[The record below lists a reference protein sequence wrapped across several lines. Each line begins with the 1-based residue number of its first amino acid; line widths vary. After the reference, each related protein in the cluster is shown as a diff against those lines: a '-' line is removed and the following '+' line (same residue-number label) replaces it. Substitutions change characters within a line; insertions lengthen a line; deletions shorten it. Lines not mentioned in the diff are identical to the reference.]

1 MLLYSSSPYEKSF
14 LLAKYDLGRHNEVN
28 FSFFYNIHSNF
39 CTKWLPPLWFFS
51 EKFPFENFSNQNFY
65 SLIYENS
72 QMNKS
77 SVGKYTNDNRRL
89 IVDPTPNFKLLFNQF
104 NNVTVELKKK
114 NPENFINCK
123 NLDTNEIQKM
133 EIEPNSLSLFHI
145 NSCSLNKIF

>member
-1 MLLYSSSPYEKSF
+1 
-14 LLAKYDLGRHNEVN
+14 
-28 FSFFYNIHSNF
+28 
-39 CTKWLPPLWFFS
+39 
-51 EKFPFENFSNQNFY
+51 
-65 SLIYENS
+65 
-72 QMNKS
+72 MNKS

-123 NLDTNEIQKM
+123 NLDNDEIQKM